1 MRGVLFAFLVFCI
14 SLVCITDLYAQSD
27 DDTVRQLLTAQP
39 TTDCA
44 DYDYNARL
52 ILPGLFER
60 RELDSIDA
68 IIQFVEDN
76 CNPSTFWKLRDL
88 MTIYRGEF
96 GDGLKGYD
104 VYMTVVLDDFDYDVS
119 EAYYVETN
127 SSVDQHL
134 QSMLGYGQ
142 FIDSLA
148 LALEDNYD
156 STTAEHYMLRFIR
169 GDYGFIRR
177 HLRAG
182 DCPDRE
188 LQLRYDDE
196 VERLLER
203 SEDGLRPHL
212 GALMGVWIPFDAD
225 NVLGPKMT
233 LGFRGGFSYRRWEL
247 NAAMIFKFLQARRDY
262 ITKEDGY
269 VDTSRSFFG
278 GYIGLDGSYRLT
290 RRDRHSFRLLG
301 GIGFDGFDHNSRN
314 PDRDATVVNSLN
326 LNIGGEYRI
335 AYGRS
340 REFYFGL
347 LGRYNFVNYAT
358 GGGSDL
364 SGNTVSINL
373 TWGWRGPNWAGKQ
386 LARIG
391 YFD

>member
-1 MRGVLFAFLVFCI
+1 MRGVLLSFLVFCVTV
-14 SLVCITDLYAQSD
+14 VCSTDLNAQAD
-27 DDTVRQLLTAQP
+27 DETMRLLLTAQP

-60 RELDSIDA
+60 RQLDSVDA
-68 IIQFVEDN
+68 IIRFVEDN

-88 MTIYRGEF
+88 MAIYRGEF
-96 GDGLKGYD
+96 GDGLAGYD
-104 VYMTVVLDDFDYDVS
+104 VYMMVVLDDFDYDVS

-134 QSMLGYGQ
+134 QSMLKYGQ

-148 LALEDNYD
+148 LALEDRYD

-182 DCPDRE
+182 DCPDRT

-196 VERLLER
+196 VGRLVGR
-203 SEDGLRPHL
+203 YEDGLLPHL
-212 GALMGVWIPFDAD
+212 GALSGVWIPSDAE
-225 NVLGPKMT
+225 NLLGPKME
-233 LGFRGGFSYRRWEL
+233 LGIRGGFTYRRWEL
-247 NAAMIFKFLQARRDY
+247 DVALVFKFLRAREEY
-262 ITKEDGY
+262 IVLDGDKA
-269 VDTSRSFFG
+269 DTSRNFFG
-278 GYIGLDGSYRLT
+278 GYVGLDGAYRVM
-290 RRDRHSFRLLG
+290 RRDRHTLRLLG
-301 GIGFDGFDHNSRN
+301 GVGYDGFGQDTGDPDHNTKEVS
-314 PDRDATVVNSLN
+314 SLN
-326 LNIGGEYRI
+326 LNIGAEYRF
-335 AYGRS
+335 AYTRN
-340 REFYFGL
+340 RDFYVGL
-347 LGRYNFVNYAT
+347 LGRYNFVNYASF
-358 GGGSDL
+358 GGSDL
-364 SGNTVSINL
+364 SGNTISISL
-373 TWGWRGPNWAGKQ
+373 TWGWQELNDAGRQ